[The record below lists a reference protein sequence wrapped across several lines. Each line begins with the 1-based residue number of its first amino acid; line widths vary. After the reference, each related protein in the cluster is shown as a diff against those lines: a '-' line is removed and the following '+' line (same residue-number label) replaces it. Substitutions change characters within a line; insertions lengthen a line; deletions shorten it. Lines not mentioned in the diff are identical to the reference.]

1 MKKQTPHTL
10 IGAVLAASSL
20 MVAGGAIAAAPKAEA
35 PKAEASKSGGAPAT
49 RDWSQVDTNR
59 DGHVSPEE
67 MERYLKA
74 NPGPLAPKR

>member
-20 MVAGGAIAAAPKAEA
+20 MVAGGAIAAAPKAET
-35 PKAEASKSGGAPAT
+35 PKAEASKSAPTT
-49 RDWSQVDTNR
+49 RDWSQVDTDR